1 MSDLPPDSPLRN
13 DERRP
18 APRQQPAPVAQEVQA
33 SRVLAAEDASAGDVI
48 PFSIVEEFYKRPG
61 GTMFASMF
69 GSDPLDFWFGR
80 FYVGFWGLISV
91 TFAAIGAIFYIYQFV
106 VIEGTYN
113 ILQARIDPPPLALGL
128 HLQTPGQPGFN
139 WQIIVICATIAFIAW
154 GLREIDI
161 CRKLRMGIEVP
172 LTFYAVVSSWI
183 TLQWLRPIAMGSW
196 GNGFPLGIT
205 HHLDWVSSIGYQY
218 FNFFYN
224 PFHAIAISLLFFST
238 MLLAMH
244 GSAIRS
250 GINRPGITVHNVDVF
265 WRGITAGYS
274 IGELG
279 IHRLAFWIAALA
291 VLTANVC
298 IFLSGTLVHSWNG
311 FWTFWDKLPWWSFA
325 GAGSVVLAGRG
336 RRDRYDDVDLHALE
350 QPGASSEASFGIS
363 SQTHIKFMDRLFGSG
378 QVGPFYLGIWGLVAL
393 LSFSTTVFIILISY
407 ITSAQ
412 VHYNFILFLREFPNL
427 SVDPP
432 AATYGLR
439 WPGWFNG
446 GNWLAAT
453 FFLHLSVLAWW
464 TRVYTRAKST
474 GLDRNLA
481 RAFSAA
487 LFLYFTIYLI
497 RPILL
502 GAWSE
507 APGHGLKA
515 MLDWTNNVSV
525 RYGNFYYNP
534 FHMISIFGLLGST
547 MLLGMHGATIVATA
561 KYGAE
566 LELQEIEVEGPGTH
580 RAQLFWRWTMGFNA
594 NAESI
599 HVWAFWF
606 AILCVVA
613 GAIGLL
619 LSGTIIK
626 DWYSWAQSVHIT
638 APFDPKAD
646 WSQFVQPA
654 TVTQPVP
661 GVPASVPLAP

>member
-1 MSDLPPDSPLRN
+1 MSDYPPDSPLRT
-13 DERRP
+13 DEGP
-18 APRQQPAPVAQEVQA
+18 PVSRQPVSPNVAREGLA
-33 SRVLAAEDASAGDVI
+33 SDVLAAADAKAGDVI

-61 GTMFASMF
+61 GTLFGSVF
-69 GSDPLDFWFGR
+69 GSDPFDFWLGR
-80 FYVGFWGLISV
+80 FYVGLWGILAV
-91 TFAAIGAIFYIYQFV
+91 AFASIGAIFYVYQFMV
-106 VIEGTYN
+106 VEGTYN
-113 ILQARIDPPPLALGL
+113 ILTARIDPPPLALGL
-128 HLQTPGQPGFN
+128 RLQTPGQPGFN
-139 WQIIVICATIAFIAW
+139 WQIIVICATIAFITW

-161 CRKLRMGIEVP
+161 CRKLRMGFEVP

-205 HHLDWVSSIGYQY
+205 HHLDWVSNIGYQY

-224 PFHAIAISLLFFST
+224 PFHAIAISLLFGST

-244 GSAIRS
+244 GSAIRM
-250 GINRPGITVHNVDVF
+250 GMNRPGVTVHNVDVF
-265 WRGITAGYS
+265 WRGIAAGYS
-274 IGELG
+274 IGEIG
-279 IHRLAFWIAALA
+279 IHRIAFWFAAAA
-291 VLTANVC
+291 VLVANLC
-298 IFLSGTLVHSWNG
+298 IFFSGTLVTSWTS

-325 GAGSVVLAGRG
+325 GAASIVAAGR
-336 RRDRYDDVDLHALE
+336 RSVEPEIDLEALE
-350 QPGASSEASFGIS
+350 RPGSPEATFGTS
-363 SQTHIKFMDRLFGSG
+363 KQTHLRWMERLFGSG
-378 QVGPFYLGIWGLVAL
+378 QVGPFYLGIWGFIAL
-393 LSFSTTVFIILISY
+393 LSFSVTVFIILISY
-407 ITSAQ
+407 ITSPQ
-412 VHYNFILFLREFPNL
+412 VNYNFILFLREFPNL
-427 SVDPP
+427 AVDPP
-432 AATYGLR
+432 AATFGLR
-439 WPGWFNG
+439 WPGWFQG

-453 FFLHLSVLAWW
+453 LFLHISVLAWW
-464 TRVYTRAKST
+464 ARVYTRANAT
-474 GLDRNLA
+474 GVDRNLA
-481 RAFSAA
+481 RAFTAA
-487 LFLYFTIYLI
+487 LFLYFTIYLF

-502 GAWSE
+502 GAWAE

-547 MLLGMHGATIVATA
+547 MVLGMHGATIVATS

-566 LELQEIEVEGPGTH
+566 LELKEIEVEGPGTH

-594 NAESI
+594 NAASI

-619 LSGTIIK
+619 LSGPVIK
-626 DWYSWAQSVHIT
+626 DWYSWAQSVHIA

-646 WSQFVQPA
+646 WSQFIQPA

-661 GVPASVPLAP
+661 APASVPLVP

>member
-1 MSDLPPDSPLRN
+1 MSDLPPESPLRT
-13 DERRP
+13 DKGP
-18 APRQQPAPVAQEVQA
+18 PSGSGQPVPPIAQEKLA
-33 SRVLAAEDASAGDVI
+33 STVLAAKDAKAGDVL
-48 PFSIVEEFYKRPG
+48 PFSIIEEFYKRPG
-61 GTMFASMF
+61 GTMFGKLF
-69 GSDPLDFWFGR
+69 GSDPLDFWLGR
-80 FYVGFWGLISV
+80 FYVGIWGIVAV
-91 TFAAIGAIFYIYQFV
+91 TFAAIGAIFYIYQFLV
-106 VIEGTYN
+106 VEGTYN

-128 HLQTPGQPGFN
+128 RLQTPGQPGFT
-139 WQIIVICATIAFIAW
+139 WQIIVLCATVAFIAW

-161 CRKLRMGIEVP
+161 SSKLRMGYEVP

-205 HHLDWVSSIGYQY
+205 HHLDWVSNIGYQY

-250 GINRPGITVHNVDVF
+250 GMNRPGVTVENIDVF
-265 WRGITAGYS
+265 WRGVTAGYS
-274 IGELG
+274 IGEIG

-291 VLTANVC
+291 VLTANIC
-298 IFLSGTLVHSWNG
+298 IFLSGTLVGSWTH
-311 FWTFWDKLPWWSFA
+311 FWSFWDKLPWWSFA
-325 GAGSVVLAGRG
+325 GAASVVAAGRAP
-336 RRDRYDDVDLHALE
+336 RDPDDAIDLHGLE
-350 QPGASSEASFGIS
+350 RPGSFETSFGIA
-363 SQTHIKFMDRLFGSG
+363 SQTRLGFMDRLFGNG
-378 QVGPFYLGIWGLVAL
+378 QVGPFFLGTWGLIAL
-393 LSFSTTVFIILISY
+393 LSFGATVLIILLSY
-407 ITSAQ
+407 ITSPQ
-412 VHYNFILFLREFPNL
+412 VHYNFLLFVREFPNL
-427 SVDPP
+427 SVEPP
-432 AATYGLR
+432 AATFGLR

-453 FFLHLSVLAWW
+453 FFLHIAVLAWW
-464 TRVYTRAKST
+464 TRVYTRANAT

-487 LFLYFTIYLI
+487 LFLYFTIYLV
-497 RPILL
+497 RPLLL

-561 KYGAE
+561 RYGSE
-566 LELQEIEVEGPGTH
+566 LELDEIEVEGSGTH

-594 NAESI
+594 NAASI

-619 LSGTIIK
+619 LSGTVVK
-626 DWYSWAQSVHIT
+626 DWFTWAQSAHIV
-638 APFDPKAD
+638 APFNPNAD
-646 WSQFVQPA
+646 WSQYVQPA
-654 TVTQPVP
+654 TMTQPVIA
-661 GVPASVPLAP
+661 PASVPLAP

>member
-1 MSDLPPDSPLRN
+1 MSDLPLESPLRT
-13 DERRP
+13 DKGPTGSGAAREEL
-18 APRQQPAPVAQEVQA
+18 ASKPRADAQA
-33 SRVLAAEDASAGDVI
+33 TVI

-61 GTMFASMF
+61 GTIF
-69 GSDPLDFWFGR
+69 GQVFGADPFDFWLGR
-80 FYVGFWGLISV
+80 FYVGIWGLLSV
-91 TFAAIGAIFYIYQFV
+91 AFAAIGAIFYVYQFLV
-106 VIEGTYN
+106 VEGTYN

-128 HLQTPGQPGFN
+128 RLQAPGQPGFN
-139 WQIIVICATIAFIAW
+139 WQIIVICATVAFITW

-161 CRKLRMGIEVP
+161 CRKLKMGFEVP
-172 LTFYAVVSSWI
+172 MTFYAVVSSWI

-205 HHLDWVSSIGYQY
+205 HHLDWVSNIGYQY

-250 GINRPGITVHNVDVF
+250 GTRRPGVTVHNIDVF

-274 IGELG
+274 IGEIG

-291 VLTANVC
+291 VLIANLC
-298 IFLSGTLVHSWNG
+298 IFLSGTLVHNWAT
-311 FWTFWDKLPWWSFA
+311 FWSFWDKLPWWSFA
-325 GAGSVVLAGRG
+325 GAGTAVAVGRG
-336 RRDRYDDVDLHALE
+336 RVDGDEPIDLHDLE
-350 QPGASSEASFGIS
+350 RGGTGPETSFGID
-363 SQTHIKFMDRLFGSG
+363 KVGRVGLMDRLFGNG
-378 QVGPFYLGIWGLVAL
+378 QVGPFFLGIWGVIAL
-393 LSFSTTVFIILISY
+393 ISFSATVLIILLSY
-407 ITSAQ
+407 ITSPQ
-412 VHYNFILFLREFPNL
+412 VHYNPILFLREFPNL

-432 AATYGLR
+432 VAAQGLR

-446 GNWLAAT
+446 GNWMAAT
-453 FFLHLSVLAWW
+453 FFLHIAVLTWW
-464 TRVYTRAKST
+464 TRIYTRARAT

-487 LFLYFTIYLI
+487 LFLYFTIYLV

-561 KYGAE
+561 RYGSE
-566 LELQEIEVEGPGTH
+566 LELDEIEVEGSGTH
-580 RAQLFWRWTMGFNA
+580 RAQLFWRWVMGFNA
-594 NAESI
+594 NADSI

-619 LSGTIIK
+619 LSGTVIK
-626 DWYSWAQSVHIT
+626 DWFTWAQSVHIV
-638 APFDPKAD
+638 APADAAAD
-646 WSQFVQPA
+646 WSQFVQ
-654 TVTQPVP
+654 
-661 GVPASVPLAP
+661 